1 MDDYGLHRI
10 VASKY
15 FGKSS
20 SDLHMAFANVVQKL
34 CIDLVET
41 IDFSILPLNIVGQK
55 PRTWNHGIGEVL
67 STIAGKAIL
76 SFLKGVIKC
85 NGTLQV
91 CAGQEAHIKAAINS
105 MNMMYA
111 Y

>member
-1 MDDYGLHRI
+1 MIRKAAIRKGGSGQSDMDDYGLHRI

-55 PRTWNHGIGEVL
+55 PRTWNHWDW
-67 STIAGKAIL
+67 
-76 SFLKGVIKC
+76 
-85 NGTLQV
+85 
-91 CAGQEAHIKAAINS
+91 
-105 MNMMYA
+105 
-111 Y
+111 